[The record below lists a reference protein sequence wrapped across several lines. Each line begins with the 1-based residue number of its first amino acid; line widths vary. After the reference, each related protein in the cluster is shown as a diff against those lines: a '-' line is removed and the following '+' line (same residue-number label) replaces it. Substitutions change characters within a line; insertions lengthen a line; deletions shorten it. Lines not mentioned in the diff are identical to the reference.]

1 MHSKYKATY
10 RYRLTYKKNPRI
22 KRLLKPR
29 HFIPT
34 ARGKDTNGAGKTN
47 EKSCLRQ
54 ILKNKV
60 MQIDHRQTLHHLR
73 QLIKYSGDLID
84 QIPHKGDDIPTVT
97 LKVINLTDKLVTYF
111 VGHNDSILSFF
122 ERLNVDKRESMNF
135 VRLFF
140 NALITPECSIKR
152 IPIDSDAVC
161 VTVTV
166 PGSGTLYFIE
176 NTYDGKREDY
186 WGTFYYSKDFDF
198 RSLLSTLW
206 DKYEGRIYVSLDDK
220 DRGWQKLTSFTSFPL
235 PYDTIYGSSV
245 SRLEELK
252 NKNDQYRT
260 DGIPRTYLLLG
271 EPGTGKS
278 SFAVHM
284 AAADDHIIKF
294 DAKSLESLDADNM
307 EFLLN
312 NLRPEFIIIDDIDKI
327 IFGSTISTLLYILES
342 IKQKFPETTVIMT
355 ANEIDNMD
363 SAMLRPGRVDEIM
376 EFYCE
381 KSDRKSILK
390 GYLKI
395 YNLSLTKTQLNKA
408 IECTEGMTGAYIKE
422 FAIQLKV
429 SSFDEVY
436 NNFMR
441 RRRLLGFLEEKEDES
456 EEEEKTKKKKKIKK
470 RKKKSK
476 KIKKNN
482 TVNLEFIK
490 ELNK

>member
-1 MHSKYKATY
+1 MRVTSEKTA
-10 RYRLTYKKNPRI
+10 RI
-22 KRLLKPR
+22 NRWLKPR
-29 HFIPT
+29 HFNPT
-34 ARGKDTNGAGKTN
+34 VRVEDANEAGKADKRSCPYLTL
-47 EKSCLRQ
+47 KS
-54 ILKNKV
+54 KV
-60 MQIDHRQTLHHLR
+60 MQIDPSQTLHHLR
-73 QLIKYSGDLID
+73 QLIKSSGDLID
-84 QIPHKGDDIPTVT
+84 QIPHKGDDIPTVA
-97 LKVINLTDKLVTYF
+97 LKVINLADKLVTYF
-111 VGHNDSILSFF
+111 VGNEDSVMSFF
-122 ERLNVDKRESMNF
+122 ERLDVNKRESMNF

-140 NALITPECSIKR
+140 NCLITPDCSVKR
-152 IPIDSDAVC
+152 IPIDYDTVC

-220 DRGWQKLTSFTSFPL
+220 DRGWQRLTAFTSFPL

-245 SRLEELK
+245 SRLQELK
-252 NKNDQYRT
+252 DKNEQYRT
-260 DGIPRTYLLLG
+260 DGIPRAYLLLG

-294 DAKSLESLDADNM
+294 DAKSLESIDADNM

-312 NLRPEFIIIDDIDKI
+312 NLQPEFIIIDDIDKI

-355 ANEIDNMD
+355 ANEIDKMD

-395 YNLSLTKTQLNKA
+395 YDLSLSKAQLNKA
-408 IECTEGMTGAYIKE
+408 IECTDGLTGAYIKE

-436 NNFMR
+436 DNFMR
-441 RRRLLGFLEEKEDES
+441 RRRLLGLLEDDAED
-456 EEEEKTKKKKKIKK
+456 EEEKPKKK
-470 RKKKSK
+470 KKKSK
-476 KIKKNN
+476 KGKKKKKAKKAKKNN
-482 TVNLEFIK
+482 TVEEFIK
-490 ELNK
+490 ELRG